1 MRPNYGRAVH
11 GRLTRSGWIMLL
23 VLFLL
28 LLSAW
33 NTGEN
38 LLYIVFG
45 CVFGM
50 FFLSMVA
57 GRWSLRKT
65 SVRRG
70 APYAVFREE
79 PFSCTVH
86 IQNHKRIVP
95 SISLRIQQQQAS
107 AGYIL
112 RIPAR
117 HQASTSIE
125 SVFSRRGVYTLPP
138 CELVTHYP
146 FGFLELRRRYED
158 ILEVLVYPKVRPA
171 RLPALE
177 SSSGMQMVQS
187 RNVGEG
193 DEFFALREYNH
204 GDDLRLIVW
213 RISARLGK
221 WMVRE
226 MGIGNARIVTFV
238 LDTRKTDA
246 PDYEAVFEEMID
258 LAGSL
263 MVTLLKRQYSV
274 GLYTPERS
282 LECAKGTAQEQHIL
296 DCLARINPVD
306 ASSYPDFDVRVRRL
320 HSEAVRVIGMTPDI
334 SLWGTA
340 DSLSGVSVLD
350 PGSVVYA

>member
-1 MRPNYGRAVH
+1 MRPNYGRALH

-50 FFLSMVA
+50 FFLSIFA
-57 GRWSLRKT
+57 GRWALRQV
-65 SVRRG
+65 SVRRN
-70 APYAVFREE
+70 APYAVFRDE
-79 PFSCTVH
+79 PFSCTIH
-86 IQNHKRIVP
+86 IQNHKRLIP
-95 SISLRIQQQQAS
+95 SISLRINQERTS
-107 AGYIL
+107 GGYVL

-117 HQASTSIE
+117 QQASVSMQ
-125 SVFSRRGVYTLPP
+125 SVFSRRGAYAIPA
-138 CELVTHYP
+138 CELVTVYP

-158 ILEVLVYPKVRPA
+158 SLEVLVYPKIRPA

-177 SSSGMQMVQS
+177 SSSGMQMVKS
-187 RNVGEG
+187 RNAGEG
-193 DEFFALREYNH
+193 DEFFALREYVH

-238 LDTRKTDA
+238 LDTRRIDHPEYDA
-246 PDYEAVFEEMID
+246 LFEDMIE
-258 LAGSL
+258 LGASL

-274 GLYTPERS
+274 GLFTPDRS

-296 DCLARINPVD
+296 DFLARVVPVD
-306 ASSYPDFDVRVRRL
+306 GADYPDFEIRARRL
-320 HSEAVRVIGMTPDI
+320 CSETMRVIGMSPDI
-334 SLWGTA
+334 SLWGSVE
-340 DSLSGVSVLD
+340 SLSGISVLD
-350 PGSVVYA
+350 PGTVIYA